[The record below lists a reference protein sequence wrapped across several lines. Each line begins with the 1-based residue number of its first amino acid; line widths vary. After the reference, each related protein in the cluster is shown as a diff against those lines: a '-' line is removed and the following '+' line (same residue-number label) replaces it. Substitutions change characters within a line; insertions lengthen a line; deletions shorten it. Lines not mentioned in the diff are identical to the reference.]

1 MTVVL
6 IVRGLDLSVGS
17 VLALSSVVMAMLMRD
32 QYPIIPSLI
41 VGLITTLACGLVNGL
56 LIARAGI
63 LPFLVTLGMMS
74 VARGIATL
82 LTTGQYI
89 SFPKAE
95 RWFTTFG
102 RFEFRL
108 SVGDGVYGVPLP
120 LLITLAVIA
129 LFAVLLAYWTPCMI
143 CADDKSGASHAD
155 LMIAVQAIARTS

>member
-1 MTVVL
+1 M
-6 IVRGLDLSVGS
+6 
-17 VLALSSVVMAMLMRD
+17 
-32 QYPIIPSLI
+32 
-41 VGLITTLACGLVNGL
+41 
-56 LIARAGI
+56 
-63 LPFLVTLGMMS
+63 
-74 VARGIATL
+74 
-82 LTTGQYI
+82 GQYI

-155 LMIAVQAIARTS
+155 LMIAVQAIARTSCLALQVSSNLLAGD